1 LKILF
6 INQFFWPDSAATSQQ
21 LTDLAEGLAARG
33 HEITVLCAGESYASA
48 ASTNPPANVTIE
60 HVKSAPFVRGTVG
73 RIFSYLTFYLAAFFR
88 GLTLPRQDVI
98 VTLTTPPLIS
108 LLGVVLS
115 KRRGSRH
122 FVYEQDMYP
131 DVAVDL
137 GQFKRGGIT
146 DRLVGFLA
154 DFARRDANGIIA
166 LGLCMKERL
175 VARGI
180 PAERILVAENWANG
194 EAIRP
199 MSRPGDPSELVLLY
213 SGNFGLAHD
222 VETLTSAMLNLRES
236 PEFRFLFVGG
246 GGRRSALEAFCKA
259 NSIDHA
265 EFRDYVPR
273 DQLSAGLAAGDIG
286 IVTQHNVCCGT
297 VVPSKLYGI
306 LAAGRPV
313 LFIGPKAATPA
324 LTIARHDCGW
334 QIEPGDVNSL
344 CDLLRYLAAN
354 PEIVREAGIRARQ
367 ALITHYDLPRSIE
380 KIELILTRS
389 QSHVSRPSTEIVS
402 SRNS

>member
-1 LKILF
+1 
-6 INQFFWPDSAATSQQ
+6 
-21 LTDLAEGLAARG
+21 
-33 HEITVLCAGESYASA
+33 
-48 ASTNPPANVTIE
+48 
-60 HVKSAPFVRGTVG
+60 
-73 RIFSYLTFYLAAFFR
+73 
-88 GLTLPRQDVI
+88 
-98 VTLTTPPLIS
+98 
-108 LLGVVLS
+108 
-115 KRRGSRH
+115 
-122 FVYEQDMYP
+122 
-131 DVAVDL
+131 VDL